1 MKTQSESK
9 RKFRMSVWERR
20 NAARPTAGMALRS
33 EALKKADRS
42 FAYSPMARVLVWV
55 VLLGAA
61 ARLAH
66 GLICAP
72 GVHPDTPD
80 YVELARRIAAVN
92 FAGWDGWRT
101 PVFPLLLLL
110 CRFDFSAVRLV
121 QSLLG
126 IATAAIISV
135 LIFQRTGSSML
146 ALLGG
151 LAYAF
156 DLGQISFESLVMT
169 GALCT
174 FLVVA
179 SVLIFAR
186 IVLAHPG
193 GRAAGAG
200 WHVVLGFVAGAA
212 ALTRPLFLFLAPLY
226 LIALLSIGR
235 RRGTLR
241 EHSKGLGALAAPAS
255 ALIFGWCLFNWFTA
269 GYLGPTSTTGFTLS
283 YQSGRF
289 ISLAPDKYAAIRE
302 PYIRAMKQEIAATGK
317 YGDSDTIF
325 LAAPEIYRKTGWTK
339 VQLSRELTAMS
350 LEMFAEHPLLYAR
363 GVWRAWMRFWEPRG
377 EWDPEQFS
385 DWRQRIFL
393 KRLWAL
399 ERLPLIAVNLLF
411 LFAAARWLIQWILHR
426 RPWDFDLSLA
436 SVVLAASLVQAAME
450 LGANS
455 RFSVPTVPLVIC
467 VAMIAMWEA
476 SQARWD
482 RAASGRQQSAA
493 RTRDGV
499 GQPP

>member
-1 MKTQSESK
+1 MKTQSESI

-126 IATAAIISV
+126 IATAAMISV
-135 LIFQRTGSSML
+135 LIFQRTGSSRL

-200 WHVVLGFVAGAA
+200 WHVLLGFVAGAA

-226 LIALLSIGR
+226 LIALLSI
-235 RRGTLR
+235 
-241 EHSKGLGALAAPAS
+241 
-255 ALIFGWCLFNWFTA
+255 
-269 GYLGPTSTTGFTLS
+269 
-283 YQSGRF
+283 
-289 ISLAPDKYAAIRE
+289 
-302 PYIRAMKQEIAATGK
+302 
-317 YGDSDTIF
+317 
-325 LAAPEIYRKTGWTK
+325 
-339 VQLSRELTAMS
+339 
-350 LEMFAEHPLLYAR
+350 
-363 GVWRAWMRFWEPRG
+363 
-377 EWDPEQFS
+377 
-385 DWRQRIFL
+385 
-393 KRLWAL
+393 
-399 ERLPLIAVNLLF
+399 
-411 LFAAARWLIQWILHR
+411 
-426 RPWDFDLSLA
+426 
-436 SVVLAASLVQAAME
+436 
-450 LGANS
+450 
-455 RFSVPTVPLVIC
+455 
-467 VAMIAMWEA
+467 
-476 SQARWD
+476 
-482 RAASGRQQSAA
+482 AASGHAPRTQQGAGRSCGARIGFDFWLVPVQLVHGRLPRPDEHHGLHTKLSKRTVHQPGPGQIRRDSRTLHPRHETGNRSHRQVW
-493 RTRDGV
+493 R
-499 GQPP
+499 